1 MQKERKKSEANKV
14 ESRSWSG
21 TTRGEPRKNRCC
33 IFHGGGEKPASEKKT
48 RYNSATVEAGWR
60 EGGGREERKP
70 AAYSLAFEID
80 ENKLTPFSFLLL
92 FIPWIDGFSSKNFK
106 RVRVVIGFFPPPIL
120 FSFFLLTPLNSP
132 LWFQAKQTCSLLYSW
147 SLSYANPWAFFSFLS
162 SPLRRNVENAKRL
175 GESDCVIYTKAGFI
189 NLVLIINL
197 RRYRLVRRHCKI

>member
-60 EGGGREERKP
+60 EGGGEERKP

-132 LWFQAKQTCSLLYSW
+132 LWFQAKQTCSVCIVD
-147 SLSYANPWAFFSFLS
+147 PWATRILELFFLS
-162 SPLRRNVENAKRL
+162 PLSVKKKRWKREKIRRDWLRYLYESWFYQSRL
-175 GESDCVIYTKAGFI
+175 NY
-189 NLVLIINL
+189 
-197 RRYRLVRRHCKI
+197 